1 MFQNDRLTC
10 WNKYVNELEQKLNDR
25 ILSLEPVPSSQEDIN
40 VLANKVHSVLI
51 KSYEQGR
58 S

>member
-10 WNKYVNELEQKLNDR
+10 WNKYVNKLEQKLNDR
-25 ILSLEPVPSSQEDIN
+25 VLSVVPVPSSQEDID

-51 KSYEQGR
+51 KSYEQG
-58 S
+58 SS